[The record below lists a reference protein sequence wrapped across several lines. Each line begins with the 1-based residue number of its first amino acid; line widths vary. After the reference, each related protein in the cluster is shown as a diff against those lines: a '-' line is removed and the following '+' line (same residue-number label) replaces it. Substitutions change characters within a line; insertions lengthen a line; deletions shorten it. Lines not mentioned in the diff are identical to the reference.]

1 MADDLELAQRR
12 LTEARTDARQLA
24 AQNETLNRTL
34 KDARSQLLSLRSQL
48 DALQQPPLGRARVV
62 GRAGDLLDVFHLGRH
77 LRVPTAPEVRAE
89 DFELGEIVLLNEA
102 LVVVGSLDD
111 RVAGDLGDLAEV
123 IEISGEFAVVSSGA
137 DEARVR
143 LVPRLMAAE
152 IEAGD
157 TLLVDRS
164 ALLALKLVA
173 RRRVE
178 ELVLG
183 EVPDV
188 SYEDIGG
195 LSDQI
200 ERIRDAVEL
209 PFLHQDLFATY
220 QLKAPKGILLY
231 GPPGCG
237 KTMIAKAVAKS
248 LSDQLGIANRTAGE
262 SCFIAVKGPELLSKY
277 VGETE
282 RQLRRI
288 FERARDQS
296 SAGQPVILFFDEMDS
311 LFRTRGT
318 GVSSDV
324 ESTIVP
330 QLLAEIDGVQ
340 ELDNV
345 IIIGASNR
353 EDMIDPAILRPGR
366 LDVKIKLDRP
376 SRQGADEIMAKYLVP
391 EVPLHA
397 DDVRQAGG
405 QPARAA
411 SELIDAAVTRIYDR
425 GPESEFIRVT
435 YASGDTE
442 VLHYADFVSG
452 AMLRNIVDRAK
463 KYAIKEELS
472 GRPGGISRRG
482 LLQAVNDEFRENEE
496 LPNTANPD
504 DWARISG
511 RKGEKIVFIQPLSGE
526 RV

>member
-1 MADDLELAQRR
+1 MVDELELAQRR
-12 LTEARTDARQLA
+12 LADARTDARQLA

-34 KDARSQLLSLRSQL
+34 KEARGQLVSLRSQL

-62 GRAGDLLDVFHLGRH
+62 GRAGDLLDVLHLGRA
-77 LRVPTAPEVRAE
+77 LRVATAPEVGAE
-89 DFELGEIVLLNEA
+89 NFELGDLVLLNDA
-102 LVVVGSLDD
+102 MIVVGSLDD
-111 RVAGDLGDLAEV
+111 PIAAELGELANV
-123 IEISGEFAVVSSGA
+123 IEVRGEFAVVSAGN

-143 LVPRLMAAE
+143 LVPRLLAAAV
-152 IEAGD
+152 EAGD
-157 TLLVDRS
+157 SVLVDRS
-164 ALLALKLVA
+164 ALLALSVVA
-173 RRRVE
+173 RRPVD

-183 EVPDV
+183 EVPDI
-188 SYEDIGG
+188 SYSDIGG

-209 PFLHQDLFATY
+209 PFLHQSLFATY
-220 QLKAPKGILLY
+220 QLKAPKGVLLY

-248 LSDQLGIANRTAGE
+248 LTDQLGVATATSE
-262 SCFIAVKGPELLSKY
+262 SCFISVKGPELLSKY

-282 RQLRRI
+282 RQLRRV
-288 FERARDQS
+288 FERAREQ
-296 SAGQPVILFFDEMDS
+296 ATMGLPVIVFFDEMDS
-311 LFRTRGT
+311 LFRTRGS

-340 ELDNV
+340 ELENV

-376 SRQGADEIMAKYLVP
+376 SRAGADEIMAKYLVP
-391 EVPLHA
+391 TVPLHA
-397 DDVRQAGG
+397 DDVRLAGG
-405 QPARAA
+405 QPERAA

-425 GPESEFIRVT
+425 GPDSEYIRVT

-463 KYAIKEELS
+463 KYAIKEELA
-472 GRPGGISRRG
+472 GRAGGVSRGG

-496 LPNTANPD
+496 LPNTSNPD

-511 RKGEKIVFIQPLSGE
+511 RKGERIVFIQPLTGD
-526 RV
+526 RA